1 MKQDKKKNVKKIT
14 VKVKRPTIAVSSDAE
29 LYISTGGAKLVLP
42 EDTIRRVL
50 HEYKD
55 KLSKNNNWIG
65 WASGIVP
72 LWGAIFTSKFDSD
85 IVLGVYICLCIGFTV
100 VAGYFIIWAIFHN
113 SKDLITDVVKSLKEC
128 STRTK

>member
-1 MKQDKKKNVKKIT
+1 MKQNKKRNIKKRKVQVKL
-14 VKVKRPTIAVSSDAE
+14 PTIAASSDTE
-29 LYISTGGAKLVLP
+29 LYISTGGARLILP

-50 HEYKD
+50 HEYRD

-65 WASGIVP
+65 WLCGALP
-72 LWGAIFTSKFDSD
+72 LWVPVFTSKFDSGV
-85 IVLGVYICLCIGFTV
+85 IFGVYICLCAVFTAFAV
-100 VAGYFIIWAIFHN
+100 YFIVWAIFHN